1 MLNYNNLV
9 LYDGKIH
16 RHAIKLAVEK
26 ALLKIGSNELE
37 KVQSLLA
44 SKYDYDIE
52 DCLDHPDVLKEILS
66 KTYGQRYDEIFKS
79 ILDTLHSILI
89 VSTIGDFIEELR
101 C

>member
-1 MLNYNNLV
+1 MTYA
-9 LYDGKIH
+9 GKIH
-16 RHAIKLAVEK
+16 KDTIRLAIEK
-26 ALLKIGSNELE
+26 TLLKIGSDELE
-37 KVQSLLA
+37 KVQSLLD
-44 SKYDYDIE
+44 SKYNYSID